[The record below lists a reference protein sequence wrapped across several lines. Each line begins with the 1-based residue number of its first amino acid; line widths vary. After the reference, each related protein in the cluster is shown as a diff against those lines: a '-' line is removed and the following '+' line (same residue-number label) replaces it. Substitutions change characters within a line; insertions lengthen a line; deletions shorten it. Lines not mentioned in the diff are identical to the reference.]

1 MFFKNSNTTGVLP
14 FQSLQEK
21 VGGGGGC
28 GCGLPPKKG
37 ILGGN
42 CQCGRKID
50 PSLVKLSLKA
60 GQLETG
66 QLETQLE
73 TAQLEAGG
81 RLNLSLDGLSPM
93 QIERFQSIADQLRKK
108 NKSPEKLYV
117 RRSPRLLKKNTVA
130 MSPMKIFPTK
140 RSPRVVCYVENEPS
154 TPFSCSFLTQTQKM
168 YALNA
173 KNEMPGQYK
182 LFQQSITPQQKQ
194 SMKQSSMH
202 MGERNKYVKDV
213 AVLWSTAKNCV

>member
-14 FQSLQEK
+14 FQALQEK

-42 CQCGRKID
+42 CQCGKKID

-60 GQLETG
+60 GKLEAG
-66 QLETQLE
+66 QLE
-73 TAQLEAGG
+73 AGQLEAGG

-93 QIERFQSIADQLRKK
+93 QIERFQSVADQLRIN
-108 NKSPEKLYV
+108 NKSLERNV

-130 MSPMKIFPTK
+130 MSPIKIFPTK
-140 RSPRVVCYVENEPS
+140 SLPRVVCYVENEPF
-154 TPFSCSFLTQTQKM
+154 TPFSCSFLTQTQKL

-202 MGERNKYVKDV
+202 LGERNKYVKDV
-213 AVLWSTAKNCV
+213 GVLWSTAKNCV

>member
-14 FQSLQEK
+14 FQALQEK

-42 CQCGRKID
+42 CQCGKKID

-60 GQLETG
+60 GQLEAG
-66 QLETQLE
+66 
-73 TAQLEAGG
+73 QLEAGG

-108 NKSPEKLYV
+108 NKSPENV
-117 RRSPRLLKKNTVA
+117 RRSPRLLKKNTVE

-154 TPFSCSFLTQTQKM
+154 TPFSCSFLTQTQKLL
-168 YALNA
+168 ALNA

-202 MGERNKYVKDV
+202 LGERNKYVKDV
-213 AVLWSTAKNCV
+213 GVLWSTAKNCV